1 MRLRKCLSAV
11 SLLVFAP
18 ALTAAAEYK
27 PVTEEVLLNPE
38 PSDWLMINRTYD
50 EQRFSPLSEINRT
63 NVGTL
68 QLAWTRGLPQ
78 GTQESS
84 PIVHQGVMYVIAPGG
99 AVQALDGTN
108 GDLIW
113 EYTRNYPS
121 DMAQAIR
128 SPNLS
133 RSKNLAI
140 FQDMVY
146 FAAPDGYLVALD
158 ARNGTVR
165 WQTKAHDYKDGTEH
179 TGGLMVADGKLLSNR
194 ACKVRAGCFIAAHDA
209 KSGEELWKFYNTP
222 APGEPGGESWGDLPA
237 AQRSASSWGLPGS
250 YDPQRKVI
258 YWAIANPTPYTR
270 LKRHGRADAVPDAA
284 PSELYSNSTVAL
296 DVNTGKLIW
305 YYQHL
310 PGDDWDSDHIHERT
324 LVRTKVSPD
333 PKHVKWIN
341 PTVPKGEERDIV
353 VEVAEAGDVF
363 ALPRDRQVPL
373 GRAVPL

>member
-18 ALTAAAEYK
+18 ALAAAAEYK

-38 PSDWLMINRTYD
+38 PADWLMINRTYD

-68 QLAWTRGLPQ
+68 QLAWTRGLPE

-165 WQTKAHDYKDGTEH
+165 
-179 TGGLMVADGKLLSNR
+179 
-194 ACKVRAGCFIAAHDA
+194 
-209 KSGEELWKFYNTP
+209 
-222 APGEPGGESWGDLPA
+222 
-237 AQRSASSWGLPGS
+237 
-250 YDPQRKVI
+250 
-258 YWAIANPTPYTR
+258 
-270 LKRHGRADAVPDAA
+270 
-284 PSELYSNSTVAL
+284 
-296 DVNTGKLIW
+296 
-305 YYQHL
+305 
-310 PGDDWDSDHIHERT
+310 
-324 LVRTKVSPD
+324 
-333 PKHVKWIN
+333 
-341 PTVPKGEERDIV
+341 
-353 VEVAEAGDVF
+353 
-363 ALPRDRQVPL
+363 
-373 GRAVPL
+373 